1 MDMDVHPLRNDAD
14 YRAALAS
21 ASALVDLDPAPGT
34 PDGDRLDV
42 LSALIE
48 HYEARHFPLDRP
60 TPIEAIRFRMEQAGL
75 GVTDMRPYIGP
86 PNRVYEILNG
96 KRPLSL
102 AMIRRLS
109 VGLQIPAAT
118 LIGDA

>member
-1 MDMDVHPLRNDAD
+1 MDIHPLRTDAD
-14 YRAALAS
+14 YLAALAS

-34 PDGDRLDV
+34 PEGDRLDV
-42 LSALIE
+42 LSVLIE
-48 HYEARHFPLDRP
+48 HYEARHFPLERP

-75 GVTDMRPYIGP
+75 GVADMRPYIGP

-109 VGLQIPAAT
+109 AGLQIPAAT
-118 LIGDA
+118 LIGNA